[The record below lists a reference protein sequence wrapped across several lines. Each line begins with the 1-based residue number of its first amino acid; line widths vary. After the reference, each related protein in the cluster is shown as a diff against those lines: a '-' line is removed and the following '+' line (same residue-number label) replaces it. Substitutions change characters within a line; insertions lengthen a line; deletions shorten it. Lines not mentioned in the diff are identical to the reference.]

1 MNKSS
6 FRLLPLVP
14 LVSALFV
21 IGAPAAQAVG
31 LEQSPIDITSNNTV
45 YNPNLPKLNFNL
57 SSDAG
62 LKVINNGSPAVDK
75 TAVRANL
82 DDPSASTLSV
92 NGDTYTLSQFHF
104 HAPAEHLE
112 NGYKY
117 PMEMHLVF
125 QDANKHLLVV
135 GRWVQE
141 GSFNQTL
148 DPIFSHIPQ
157 DTSTTLTIDHFN
169 LNALLPDHLNSFR
182 YDGSLTT
189 PKFDEGVKWVDLST
203 PMDMSKEQINAFS
216 SLFPNGD
223 AREVQALN
231 GRIVQTDLPG
241 FTVTS
246 VPEPETYAMMLVGL
260 GLIGFI
266 ANRRRRMN
274 SLQSGVLPAVV

>member
-1 MNKSS
+1 
-6 FRLLPLVP
+6 
-14 LVSALFV
+14 
-21 IGAPAAQAVG
+21 
-31 LEQSPIDITSNNTV
+31 
-45 YNPNLPKLNFNL
+45 
-57 SSDAG
+57 
-62 LKVINNGSPAVDK
+62 
-75 TAVRANL
+75 RANL

-274 SLQSGVLPAVV
+274 SLQSGVLPAAV